1 MYYKFP
7 STPYIFLDNSIQKKE
22 KNYLTDS
29 ELEDFLSKSITIEE
43 KIDGANLGISFDCN
57 GNILLQNRGEFLKE
71 PFYGQWKPL
80 KQ

>member
-29 ELEDFLSKSITIEE
+29 EIEKFLSNKITVEE
-43 KIDGANLGISFDCN
+43 IFRDFCLSG
-57 GNILLQNRGEFLKE
+57 KE
-71 PFYGQWKPL
+71 IPKLVQ
-80 KQ
+80 QH